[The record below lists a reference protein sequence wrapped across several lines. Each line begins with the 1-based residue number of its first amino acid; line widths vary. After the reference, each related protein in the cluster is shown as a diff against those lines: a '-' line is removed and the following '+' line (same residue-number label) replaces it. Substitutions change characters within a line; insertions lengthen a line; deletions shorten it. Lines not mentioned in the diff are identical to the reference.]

1 MFISNV
7 TDEKSAY
14 QLGFSLND
22 KNQNFEEVDP
32 SSINPDFVWHFIRGY
47 FEGNDASL
55 NSARKT
61 VVQFPIINFKVI
73 KAAYLEKICN
83 FLNLP
88 NIYSFDSEKYKGIFQ
103 ITGTN
108 ALDLLGK
115 MYDCANPEFS
125 NPIIVK
131 QYKDW
136 CRFCISVFPIDSP
149 SDTFGWSRTRPDAV
163 APSKERVSDSGYDL
177 TIVDVVKKFHNKTT
191 LYTTGIKV
199 QPAFGWY
206 LDVVPRS
213 SIIKTGY
220 MLANNV
226 GVIDRAYTGEIMIAL
241 IKVDESAP
249 DLELPCRIAQMI
261 PRRIAHVDFVE
272 VSEIERTARNEGGFG
287 STG

>member
-1 MFISNV
+1 MLDTVI
-7 TDEKSAY
+7 DEKAAY
-14 QLGFSLND
+14 NLGLSLKD
-22 KNQNFEEVDP
+22 EFEELDPNSIDP
-32 SSINPDFVWHFIRGY
+32 SLVWHFIRGY
-47 FEGNDASL
+47 FEANNVSL
-55 NSARKT
+55 NSALRT
-61 VVQFPIINFKVI
+61 VVHFPVLRFNTR

-83 FLNLP
+83 FINIP
-88 NIYSFDSEKYKGIFQ
+88 NVYSFDNEESLGIFQ

-115 MYDCANPEFS
+115 LYDKAVHYNYS
-125 NPIIVK
+125 IHKNYI
-131 QYKDW
+131 DW
-136 CRFCISVFPIDSP
+136 CRYCVSVFPNESP
-149 SDTFGWSRTRPDAV
+149 QDVFGWCKTREDAV

-177 TIVDVVKKFHNKTT
+177 TIIDVVKKFHNKTT

-213 SIIKTGY
+213 SIIKSGY

-226 GVIDRAYTGEIMIAL
+226 GVIDRGYTGEIMIAL
-241 IKVDESAP
+241 IKVDDSAP

-261 PRRIAHVDFVE
+261 PRRIAHVNLVQYDD
-272 VSEIERTARNEGGFG
+272 IEKTTRNEGGFG

>member
-1 MFISNV
+1 MLDTVI
-7 TDEKSAY
+7 DEKSAY
-14 QLGFSLND
+14 NLGLSFND
-22 KNQNFEEVDP
+22 KNEFEELDLYTIDP
-32 SSINPDFVWHFIRGY
+32 SLVWHFLRGY
-47 FEGNDASL
+47 FEANNASL
-55 NSARKT
+55 NPARRT
-61 VVQFPIINFKVI
+61 VTHFPVYSFSTY
-73 KAAYLEKICN
+73 KAAYLEKVCTFIN
-83 FLNLP
+83 IP
-88 NIYSFDSEKYKGIFQ
+88 YIYSFDSERCLGKFQ

-115 MYDCANPEFS
+115 LYDKASYYDYLTHKN
-125 NPIIVK
+125 
-131 QYKDW
+131 YYDW
-136 CRFCISVFPIDSP
+136 CRYNVSVFPGDSP
-149 SDTFGWSRTRPDAV
+149 QDVFGWCKTREDAV

-213 SIIKTGY
+213 SIIKSGY

-226 GVIDRAYTGEIMIAL
+226 GIIDRAYTGEIMIAL

-261 PRRIAHVDFVE
+261 PRRIAHVNFVE
-272 VSEIERTARNEGGFG
+272 YDDIEKTTRNEGGFG

>member
-1 MFISNV
+1 MSIVIENN
-7 TDEKSAY
+7 EKSHY
-14 QLGFSLND
+14 MYGFYLND
-22 KNQNFEEVDP
+22 STDFEEIDP
-32 SSINPDFVWHFIRGY
+32 SSLNPKFVWDFLRGY
-47 FEGNDASL
+47 FET
-55 NSARKT
+55 NSAELNCPMHS
-61 VVQFPIINFKVI
+61 VCDMPIYRCAVK

-88 NIYSFDSEKYKGIFQ
+88 DVYSFNSSNGFGVFEVQ
-103 ITGTN
+103 GTN

-115 MYDCANPEFS
+115 LYDNASKDLCNYYVRKNYFS
-125 NPIIVK
+125 
-131 QYKDW
+131 W
-136 CRFCISVFPIDSP
+136 CRFCVSVFPGTNPD
-149 SDTFGWSRTRPDAV
+149 DTFSWCKTHQDAV

-177 TIVDVVKKFHNKTT
+177 TIISEVKKFNAKTT

-199 QPAFGWY
+199 KPAFGWY

-226 GVIDRAYTGEIMIAL
+226 GIIDRAYTGEIMIAL

-249 DLELPCRIAQMI
+249 DLELPLRIAQMI
-261 PRRIAHVDFVE
+261 PRRIAHVNFNQVDD
-272 VSEIERTARNEGGFG
+272 IEKTTRNDGGFG

>member
-1 MFISNV
+1 MLDTVI
-7 TDEKSAY
+7 DEKTAY
-14 QLGFSLND
+14 NLGLSLND
-22 KNQNFEEVDP
+22 KNEFEELDPNSIDP
-32 SSINPDFVWHFIRGY
+32 SLVWHFIRGY
-47 FEGNDASL
+47 FEGNNVTL
-55 NSARKT
+55 NSARAT
-61 VVQFPIINFKVI
+61 FVHFPVLNFNVR

-83 FLNLP
+83 FI
-88 NIYSFDSEKYKGIFQ
+88 NIPHVYSFDSEQSLGIFQ

-115 MYDCANPEFS
+115 LYDKANHCDYF
-125 NPIIVK
+125 I
-131 QYKDW
+131 YKNYIDW
-136 CRFCISVFPIDSP
+136 CRYCVSVFPNESP
-149 SDTFGWSRTRPDAV
+149 QDIFGWCKTREDAV

-213 SIIKTGY
+213 SIIKSGY

-226 GVIDRAYTGEIMIAL
+226 GVIDRGYTGEIMIAL
-241 IKVDESAP
+241 IKVDDSAP

-261 PRRIAHVDFVE
+261 PRRIAHVNLVQYDD
-272 VSEIERTARNEGGFG
+272 IEKTTRNEGGFG

>member
-1 MFISNV
+1 MLDLNIK
-7 TDEKSAY
+7 DEQSAY
-14 QLGFSLND
+14 EAGLLFND
-22 KNQNFEEVDP
+22 KNDFEE
-32 SSINPDFVWHFIRGY
+32 INPADIDPQLVWHFIRGY
-47 FEGNDASL
+47 FEANNVQL
-55 NSARKT
+55 NTPNKT
-61 VVQFPIINFKVI
+61 VTHFPVMNFAVR

-83 FLNLP
+83 FINSP
-88 NIYSFDSEKYKGIFQ
+88 YIYSFDSDRSLGMFQ

-108 ALDLLGK
+108 ALDLMGK
-115 MYDCANPEFS
+115 LYDKATYNDYELKKNYS
-125 NPIIVK
+125 N
-131 QYKDW
+131 W
-136 CRFCISVFPIDSP
+136 CRYGLSVFPSNVP
-149 SDTFGWSRTRPDAV
+149 SDVFHWCKSREDAV

-177 TIVDVVKKFHNKTT
+177 TVVDVVKKFHNKTT

-213 SIIKTGY
+213 SIIKSGY

-226 GVIDRAYTGEIMIAL
+226 GVIDRAYNGEIMIAL

-261 PRRIAHVDFVE
+261 PRRIAHVDFVQ
-272 VSEIERTARNEGGFG
+272 VDDIERTTRNDGGFG

>member
-1 MFISNV
+1 MLISNV
-7 TDEKSAY
+7 TDEKSSF

-22 KNQNFEEVDP
+22 KNPNFEEIDP
-32 SSINPDFVWHFIRGY
+32 SSIDPSLVWHFIRGY
-47 FEGNDASL
+47 FEGNGAVL

-61 VVQFPIINFKVI
+61 VVQFPVLNFQVV

-83 FLNLP
+83 FINFSYS
-88 NIYSFDSEKYKGIFQ
+88 YSFDSEKCKGIFQ
-103 ITGTN
+103 ITGSN

-115 MYDCANPEFS
+115 MYESASTEYS
-125 NPIIVK
+125 NAIIYK
-131 QYKDW
+131 QYYDW
-136 CRFCISVFPIDSP
+136 CRFCVSVFPIDSP
-149 SDTFGWSRTRPDAV
+149 SDIFVWCKTREDAI

-177 TIVDVVKKFHNKTT
+177 TIIDVVKKFNSKTT
-191 LYTTGIKV
+191 LYTTGIKI

-206 LDVVPRS
+206 IDVVPRS
-213 SIIKTGY
+213 SIIKSGY
-220 MLANNV
+220 MLANSV

-261 PRRIAHVDFVE
+261 PRRIAHVNLVQYDD
-272 VSEIERTARNEGGFG
+272 IERTTRNEGGFG

>member
-1 MFISNV
+1 MDFVQPHDKI
-7 TDEKSAY
+7 SAY
-14 QLGFSLND
+14 KAGMLLND
-22 KNQNFEEVDP
+22 KTEINEIDLYSIDQNL
-32 SSINPDFVWHFIRGY
+32 IWDFMRGY
-47 FEGNDASL
+47 FEGNDFVL
-55 NSARKT
+55 NDPLYYKKL
-61 VVQFPIINFKVI
+61 IISFWTK
-73 KAAYLEKICN
+73 KAAFLEKVCT

-88 NIYSFDSEKYKGIFQ
+88 EAYYFSKDRAMFTLS
-103 ITGTN
+103 GTN

-115 MYDCANPEFS
+115 LYDDVDQLNYNKRCF
-125 NPIIVK
+125 
-131 QYKDW
+131 DLW
-136 CRFCISVFPIDSP
+136 CRSGSSFFPKETPDDI
-149 SDTFGWSRTRPDAV
+149 FEWCKTREDAV
-163 APSKERVSDSGYDL
+163 APSKERVSDSGFDL

-199 QPAFGWY
+199 KPAFGWY

-261 PRRIAHVDFVE
+261 PRRIAHVNFKQVDD
-272 VSEIERTARNEGGFG
+272 IERTSRNEGGFG